1 LKCQSAELNPVLSGD
16 PELAFACAVNTRLQS
31 LLSAFNL
38 KDSNVPH
45 IQTLPSH
52 LVNQIAAGEVVER
65 PASVVKELVENSL
78 DAGAESVTVDIDA
91 GGTRL
96 IRIID
101 DGHGIARD
109 ELFSAVARHA
119 TSKIRSLE
127 DLEQIASLG
136 FRGEALPSIASV
148 SRLSLI
154 SHSKDDA
161 HAWKIQVRDQTEAV
175 PDAAP
180 PGTCVEVR
188 ELFYNVP
195 ARKKFL
201 RTEQTEYKHI
211 ESLFKTLAMSHP
223 AVAFRLIHNQ
233 KTVYQLKPAQS
244 AQEQQQRLA
253 MLCGKDFA
261 ASLIE
266 INVETDGFV
275 LTGWIALPSFNRSQ
289 ADMQYFY
296 VNQRV
301 IRDKLINH
309 AVRQA
314 YQDVMF
320 HGRHAAYVLSLQMD
334 SRQLDVNVHP
344 QKHEVRFRNSRQL
357 HDFIY
362 RSLKQALAEVQPQ
375 QQIESPAYAFDD
387 TSSNNA
393 TMPVQQSGLG
403 FGAFNHQNRPNAS
416 VWEQTGAYHSLMQSR
431 ESVTENEET
440 EAHIPPLGFAI
451 AQLKGIYVLAE
462 NAQGLIVVDTHAAH
476 ERIVYERMKQNAEQ
490 EDVIRQP
497 LLVPISINVSR
508 SEADLVEEQRDFFVH
523 LGFDVERLGIE
534 QIRVRAIPALL
545 KNADCEQLLR
555 DVLADLLEFGQSQRI
570 ADYENQLLGTMAC
583 HASVRANRLLTID
596 EMNALLRDIEQTER
610 SGQCNHG
617 RPTWKQL
624 SLDALD
630 KLFKR
635 GQ

>member
-1 LKCQSAELNPVLSGD
+1 M
-16 PELAFACAVNTRLQS
+16 
-31 LLSAFNL
+31 
-38 KDSNVPH
+38 PH

-65 PASVVKELVENSL
+65 PSSVVKELVENSL
-78 DAGAESVTVDIDA
+78 DAGASLITVEIEA

-101 DGHGIARD
+101 DGCGIVRE
-109 ELFSAVARHA
+109 ELLSAVSRHA

-127 DLEQIASLG
+127 DLEKIGTLG

-148 SRLSLI
+148 SRLNLI
-154 SHSKDDA
+154 SFSENDE
-161 HAWKIQVRDQTEAV
+161 HAWKIQVRDQTAAV

-223 AVAFRLIHNQ
+223 EIAFKLIHNK
-233 KTVYQLKPAQS
+233 KTIYQLKSVHS
-244 AQEQQQRLA
+244 AKEKQQRLA
-253 MLCGKDFA
+253 MLCGKEFA

-266 INVETDGFV
+266 IMIEIDGSR
-275 LTGWIALPSFNRSQ
+275 LTGWTALPSFNRSQ

-314 YQDVMF
+314 YRDVMF
-320 HGRHAAYVLSLQMD
+320 HGRHPAYVLFLQMD
-334 SRQLDVNVHP
+334 PRQLDVNVHP
-344 QKHEVRFRNSRQL
+344 QKHEVRFRNSRQI

-362 RSLKQALAEVQPQ
+362 RSLKQALAEIQPE
-375 QQIESPAYAFDD
+375 QQIESPAYAFGNT
-387 TSSNNA
+387 TSDIES
-393 TMPVQQSGLG
+393 MPVQQSGLG
-403 FGAFNHQNRPNAS
+403 FNSFTHPRRPATLVREQAS
-416 VWEQTGAYHSLMQSR
+416 AYHTLIQSADSL
-431 ESVTENEET
+431 EPNEQVDPQ
-440 EAHIPPLGFAI
+440 IPPLGFAI

-462 NAQGLIVVDTHAAH
+462 NAQGLIVVDMHAAH

-490 EDVIRQP
+490 EDVIHQP
-497 LLVPISINVSR
+497 LLVPITMNVSR
-508 SEADLVEEQRDFFVH
+508 SEADLVEQHKQFFVH
-523 LGFDVERLGIE
+523 LGFDVERLGVE

-545 KNADCEQLLR
+545 KNADCEQLVR
-555 DVLADLLEFGQSQRI
+555 DVLADLLEFGQSRRI
-570 ADYENQLLGTMAC
+570 EEYENELLGTMAC
-583 HASVRANRLLTID
+583 HASVRANRLLSID

-630 KLFKR
+630 KFFKR

>member
-1 LKCQSAELNPVLSGD
+1 MA
-16 PELAFACAVNTRLQS
+16 
-31 LLSAFNL
+31 
-38 KDSNVPH
+38 H

-78 DAGAESVTVDIDA
+78 DAGAGSISVEIEA

-96 IRIID
+96 IRVSD
-101 DGHGIARD
+101 DGCGIAKD
-109 ELFSAVARHA
+109 ELAIAVSRHA
-119 TSKIRSLE
+119 TSKIRNLD
-127 DLEQIASLG
+127 DLEKIASLG

-148 SRLSLI
+148 SRLSLV
-154 SHSKDDA
+154 SFHKMAD
-161 HAWKIQVRDQTEAV
+161 HAWKIQARGGSAAV

-180 PGTCVEVR
+180 PGTIIEVR

-211 ESLFKTLAMSHP
+211 ESLFKTLALSH
-223 AVAFRLIHNQ
+223 AMVAFKLIHNQ
-233 KTVYQLKPAQS
+233 KTVYQLKAADS
-244 AQEQQQRLA
+244 THGQQQRLA
-253 MLCGKDFA
+253 MLCGKSFA
-261 ASLIE
+261 ESLIE
-266 INVETDGFV
+266 VDVDTDG
-275 LTGWIALPSFNRSQ
+275 LRLSGWIALPTFNRSQ
-289 ADMQYFY
+289 ADMQYFF
-296 VNQRV
+296 VNQRM

-320 HGRHAAYVLSLQMD
+320 HGRHPAYVLSLEMEP
-334 SRQLDVNVHP
+334 RQLDVNVHP
-344 QKHEVRFRNSRQL
+344 QKHEVRFRNSRQV

-362 RSLKQALAEVQPQ
+362 RSLKQALADIQPQ
-375 QQIESPAYAFDD
+375 QQIESPAYAFGDGRQD
-387 TSSNNA
+387 VHS
-393 TMPVQQSGLG
+393 MPPQQSGMSL
-403 FGAFNHQNRPNAS
+403 NQQYSHQYASFSRPTADIR
-416 VWEQTGAYHSLMQSR
+416 EQTAAYTSLIQTR
-431 ESVTENEET
+431 DNLPEDV
-440 EAHIPPLGFAI
+440 EADAQIPPLGYAL
-451 AQLKGIYVLAE
+451 AQLKGVYILAE
-462 NAQGLIVVDTHAAH
+462 NTQGLIVVDMHAAH

-497 LLVPISINVSR
+497 LLVPISMNVSQ
-508 SEADLVEEQRDFFVH
+508 SEADLVEEQRAFFVH
-523 LGFDVERLGIE
+523 LGFDVERLGLE
-534 QIRVRAIPALL
+534 QIRIRAIPVLL
-545 KNADCEQLLR
+545 KQADSEQLVR

-570 ADYENQLLGTMAC
+570 QEHENELLGTMAC
-583 HASVRANRLLTID
+583 HASVRANRQLSID

-630 KLFKR
+630 KFFKR

>member
-1 LKCQSAELNPVLSGD
+1 M
-16 PELAFACAVNTRLQS
+16 
-31 LLSAFNL
+31 
-38 KDSNVPH
+38 PH

-78 DAGAESVTVDIDA
+78 DAGAGSITVDIEA

-101 DGHGIARD
+101 DGCGIVKE
-109 ELFSAVARHA
+109 ELSAAVSRHA

-127 DLEQIASLG
+127 DLEKIASLG

-148 SRLSLI
+148 SRLSLV
-154 SHSKDDA
+154 SFSKQDE

-211 ESLFKTLAMSHP
+211 ESLFKTLVISHP
-223 AVAFRLIHNQ
+223 ATAFRLIHNQ
-233 KTVYQLKPAQS
+233 KTVYQLKPAHS
-244 AQEQQQRLA
+244 PQEQQQRLA

-261 ASLIE
+261 TSLIE
-266 INVETDGFV
+266 VNAEADGFV
-275 LTGWIALPSFNRSQ
+275 LSGWIALPSFNRSQ

-334 SRQLDVNVHP
+334 CRQLDVNVHP
-344 QKHEVRFRNSRQL
+344 QKHEVRFRNSRQV

-362 RSLKQALAEVQPQ
+362 RSLKQALAEVQPHR
-375 QQIESPAYAFDD
+375 QIESPAYAFGAA
-387 TSSNNA
+387 SSNNES
-393 TMPVQQSGLG
+393 MPVQQSGLG
-403 FGAFNHQNRPNAS
+403 FNAFN
-416 VWEQTGAYHSLMQSR
+416 
-431 ESVTENEET
+431 
-440 EAHIPPLGFAI
+440 
-451 AQLKGIYVLAE
+451 
-462 NAQGLIVVDTHAAH
+462 
-476 ERIVYERMKQNAEQ
+476 
-490 EDVIRQP
+490 
-497 LLVPISINVSR
+497 
-508 SEADLVEEQRDFFVH
+508 
-523 LGFDVERLGIE
+523 
-534 QIRVRAIPALL
+534 
-545 KNADCEQLLR
+545 
-555 DVLADLLEFGQSQRI
+555 
-570 ADYENQLLGTMAC
+570 NQ
-583 HASVRANRLLTID
+583 H
-596 EMNALLRDIEQTER
+596 
-610 SGQCNHG
+610 
-617 RPTWKQL
+617 
-624 SLDALD
+624 
-630 KLFKR
+630 
-635 GQ
+635 